1 MKLVCFII
9 SIVIG
14 YNLEKLYILECPLKA
29 ISGLDNCNHI
39 KELYLYENEI
49 KKIENI
55 NHLHK
60 MEVLWLNG
68 NKISRVFFKYIYFSN

>member
-1 MKLVCFII
+1 MLVYSII
-9 SIVIG
+9 FTQIG

-29 ISGLDNCNHI
+29 ISGLDNCKHI
-39 KELYLYENEI
+39 TELYLYENEI

-60 MEVLWLNG
+60 LETLWLNG
-68 NKISRVFFKYIYFSN
+68 NKISKVYFYNI